1 MALNPALPVVAP
13 NELITSTHMNNVR
26 ANLDRLDTTKLA
38 LSGATDQTVVG
49 NVTTT
54 GAIYTGNVPTAS
66 NDGCQ
71 VRADGNIWSVVVGGG
86 ANPAALPNLALTRT
100 NSPAMDGGGVF
111 ASFRRTSADTVIGTI
126 TIATATTVAYNQSSD
141 PRLKHRDGDAAD
153 AAAMVQDLGHAAF
166 RGRWLDDDGEPAGE
180 EWVLLSSHDIEDVAP
195 FAVTGARDA
204 VTDTG
209 GIDPQ
214 QVNYPA
220 LVPLLCAALANALD
234 RLDQLEG
241 TR

>member
-1 MALNPALPVVAP
+1 
-13 NELITSTHMNNVR
+13 
-26 ANLDRLDTTKLA
+26 
-38 LSGATDQTVVG
+38 
-49 NVTTT
+49 
-54 GAIYTGNVPTAS
+54 
-66 NDGCQ
+66 
-71 VRADGNIWSVVVGGG
+71 
-86 ANPAALPNLALTRT
+86 
-100 NSPAMDGGGVF
+100 
-111 ASFRRTSADTVIGTI
+111 
-126 TIATATTVAYNQSSD
+126 
-141 PRLKHRDGDAAD
+141 
-153 AAAMVQDLGHAAF
+153 MVQDLGHAAF